1 MGVAEEPKEEEEE
14 ELTEDQKE
22 RIKANREHA
31 LNIRRKRESEQ
42 QQSSSA
48 AKRIVSIVGNDGRS
62 LVKLVAHDENE
73 KQVQSSR
80 GQKKKG
86 SIHNSGGEGGGLKEE
101 EVDDILESFEVGAPT
116 MITKRE
122 AMMVYCLPEGT
133 LAVCQCVEKENPH
146 RKGWSAMKLYY
157 RSEIRR
163 RARDRFGGL
172 QGLIAERKSREI
184 KRCINT
190 MKKTKD
196 IFDCNAS

>member
-1 MGVAEEPKEEEEE
+1 MGLVEEHKEDGGEEEEE
-14 ELTEDQKE
+14 ELTEEQKE
-22 RIKANREHA
+22 RIKVNREHA
-31 LNIRRKRESEQ
+31 LNIRRKRELEQ
-42 QQSSSA
+42 QHSNSA
-48 AKRIVSIVGNDGRS
+48 AKRIVSMVGNDGRS
-62 LVKLVAHDENE
+62 LVKLVANDENE

-80 GQKKKG
+80 GQK
-86 SIHNSGGEGGGLKEE
+86 EE
-101 EVDDILESFEVGAPT
+101 QVDEILESFEVGAPA

-122 AMMVYCLPEGT
+122 AMIVYCLPEGT

-172 QGLIAERKSREI
+172 QGLIAERKSREV

>member
-1 MGVAEEPKEEEEE
+1 MGLVEEHKEDGGEEEEE
-14 ELTEDQKE
+14 ELTEEQKE
-22 RIKANREHA
+22 RIKVNREHA

-42 QQSSSA
+42 QHSNSA
-48 AKRIVSIVGNDGRS
+48 AKRIVSMVGNDGRS
-62 LVKLVAHDENE
+62 LVKLVANDENE

-80 GQKKKG
+80 GQK
-86 SIHNSGGEGGGLKEE
+86 EE
-101 EVDDILESFEVGAPT
+101 QVDEILESFEVGAPA

-172 QGLIAERKSREI
+172 QGLIAERKSREV